1 MEKLDVKT
9 DDIEQYSRRSCI
21 RIHGIE
27 LDENTSSE
35 NVDRILYDC
44 FQKINVPYDRN
55 EIDRAHRIGKVVVD
69 RVSGKSSRPIIVKFK
84 SWKTRCEFYKA
95 RPKAYQNGTK
105 KPGSNQLPFSV
116 SLDLT
121 KRRYQLL
128 SRAKRL
134 IEDNKKFNY
143 SFSDINCSLGIKSA
157 DDRFL
162 YFNTNDELYDIIG
175 N

>member
-35 NVDRILYDC
+35 SVDRILSDC

-69 RVSGKSSRPIIVKFK
+69 RVTGKSSRPIIVKFK
-84 SWKTRCEFYKA
+84 SWKTCCEIYKA

-143 SFSDINCSLGIKSA
+143 AFSDINSSLGIKSA
-157 DDRFL
+157 DNRFL
-162 YFNTNDELYDIIG
+162 YFNTNDELKDIIG